1 MALRNFHFYYNTCR
15 LSWVKTTGVFN
26 GGRVKSV
33 VNAATDVLVCLFFTR
48 MSPQDKPVKR
58 DMKKNFQKYFL
69 AGDQIES
76 STWKM

>member
-1 MALRNFHFYYNTCR
+1 M
-15 LSWVKTTGVFN
+15 
-26 GGRVKSV
+26 KSV

-58 DMKKNFQKYFL
+58 DMKKNSQKYFL